1 MKSKQIT
8 VNDVEITVHSNGSI
22 SKPNNRF
29 NDKRVQRTFGYKCGK
44 GYMKV
49 NAGGKT
55 SKMHRIV
62 AQAFLSDFLN
72 YPQVDHID
80 GDRTNND
87 ISNLRMAT
95 NASNRQAH
103 MTKIEGCSSQYRG
116 VCWCKRRKKWRA
128 KCEINGNIKH
138 IGGFDDEHEA
148 AIARD
153 AYAFSRGAPLE
164 GLNFPENYA

>member
-1 MKSKQIT
+1 MKSKKIT
-8 VNDVEITVHSNGSI
+8 VNNVEILVHSDGSI

-62 AQAFLSDFLN
+62 AQAFLSDFLD
-72 YPQVDHID
+72 YPEVDHID
-80 GDRTNND
+80 GDKENND
-87 ISNLRMAT
+87 IGNLRMT
-95 NASNRQAH
+95 TGSGNRRAH
-103 MTKIEGCSSQYRG
+103 QNKRNGCSSQYRG
-116 VCWCKRRKKWRA
+116 VCWRKNRKKWRA
-128 KCEINGNIKH
+128 HCNIDGNVKF
-138 IGGFDDEHEA
+138 IGYFDDERDA

-153 AYAFSRGAPLE
+153 TYVFSRGFPLE